1 MVRSLLSCPAETV
14 KNPAATSAVGKIV
27 MTNHSSEDSNTSEA
41 LIAVVRLR
49 YQAFLKRFGRDPRP
63 DEPLLFDPK
72 QDEPTAASADERFL
86 QIKDA
91 ADAANVDGIL
101 LLNCLG
107 YLSSQYAS

>member
-1 MVRSLLSCPAETV
+1 
-14 KNPAATSAVGKIV
+14 
-27 MTNHSSEDSNTSEA
+27 
-41 LIAVVRLR
+41 LR
-49 YQAFLKRFGRDPRP
+49 YQAFLARFGRDPGP

-91 ADAANVDGIL
+91 ADAAKVDAIL

-107 YLSSQYAS
+107 YLSCRYAS

>member
-1 MVRSLLSCPAETV
+1 LS
-14 KNPAATSAVGKIV
+14 
-27 MTNHSSEDSNTSEA
+27 NHSNEGNNVSEA

-49 YQAFLKRFGRDPRP
+49 YQAFLIRFGRDPRP

-72 QDEPTAASADERFL
+72 QDEPTAANADEQFL

-91 ADAANVDGIL
+91 ADVANVDAIL

-107 YLSSQYAS
+107 YLSCPYAS

>member
-1 MVRSLLSCPAETV
+1 MLEPKEIQRPLQRGRILL
-14 KNPAATSAVGKIV
+14 I
-27 MTNHSSEDSNTSEA
+27 NHSDEGDNVSEA

-49 YQAFLKRFGRDPRP
+49 YQAFVVRFGREPRP

-72 QDEPTAASADERFL
+72 QDEPTAATDEERFL

-91 ADAANVDGIL
+91 ADVAKVDAIL

-107 YLSSQYAS
+107 YLSCPYAS